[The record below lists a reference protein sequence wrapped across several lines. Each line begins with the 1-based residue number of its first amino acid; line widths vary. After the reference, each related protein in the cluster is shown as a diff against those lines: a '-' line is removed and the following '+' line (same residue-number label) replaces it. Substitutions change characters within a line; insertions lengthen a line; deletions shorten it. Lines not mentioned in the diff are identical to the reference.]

1 MMMESKASGGR
12 QSDLQDIDLSI
23 VIVNWN
29 TKDLLLQCIQTIK
42 QTTLERSVEII
53 VVDNA
58 SVDGSAEAIRGLP
71 KVTVLCNEKNLGFAA
86 ANNRGIRVSNGKY
99 VCLVNS
105 DVEVLELCLD
115 RMCMYMDEHPEVGL
129 LGPKVLNKDLTLQ
142 RSCAEL
148 PSVRNTMTQALMLD
162 RIFPKARW
170 FRNRFLSDFG
180 YDTEQ
185 DVEVLSGCFMM
196 ARREGLEEIG
206 LLDEKFFIYKEDV
219 DWCKRFADGGWGV
232 RFYPAAKAIHYG
244 GASSAVAP
252 AKFLIEM
259 EKANLQY
266 WRKHHTWLGQTVATI
281 AILAH
286 YWTRMCGWMLIY
298 LFRPGKNVRPGQM
311 TLRYAACLR
320 WLLGAERKAAQGQ

>member
-1 MMMESKASGGR
+1 MRMESNGSGGCL
-12 QSDLQDIDLSI
+12 SGPQDIDLSI

-29 TKDLLLQCIQTIK
+29 TKDLLLQCIRTIQ
-42 QTTLERSVEII
+42 QTTLEHNVEII

-58 SVDGSAEAIRGLP
+58 SVDGSAEAARALS
-71 KVTVLCNEKNLGFAA
+71 KVTVLCNESNLGFAA
-86 ANNRGIRVSNGKY
+86 ANNRGIRGSTGRY
-99 VCLVNS
+99 ICLVNS

-115 RMCMYMDEHPEVGL
+115 RMCRYMDEHPEVGL

-162 RIFPKARW
+162 KVFPKIW
-170 FRNRFLSDFG
+170 CFRTRFMNDFG

-185 DVEVLSGCFMM
+185 DVEVLSGCFVL
-196 ARREGLEEIG
+196 ARRDALEEVG
-206 LLDEKFFIYKEDV
+206 LMDERFFIYKEDV
-219 DWCKRFADGGWGV
+219 DWCKRFADAGSAV
-232 RFYPAAKAIHYG
+232 RFYPEARAIHYG

-266 WRKHHTWLGQTVATI
+266 WRKHHTWLGQTVAMT
-281 AILAH
+281 AIMAH

-298 LFRPGKNVRPGQM
+298 LLRPGKNVKPKQM

-320 WLLGAERKAAQGQ
+320 WLLGAERKAV